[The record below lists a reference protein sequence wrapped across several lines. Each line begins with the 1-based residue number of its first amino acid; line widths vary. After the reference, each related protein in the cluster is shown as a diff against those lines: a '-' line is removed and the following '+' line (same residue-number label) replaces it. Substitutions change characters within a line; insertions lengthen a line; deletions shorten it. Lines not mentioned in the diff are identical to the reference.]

1 MKGFHC
7 FPMARGA
14 VFLSVVILLS
24 AVSVP
29 VLAGPYSFDNNLTGD
44 WRGYRNSLHE
54 AGVDVGLSYTAEPAA
69 LVGGGIE
76 TDSTYLHNINA
87 ELKMDLE
94 KVVGV
99 PRTTFLMKVSS
110 REGDNLSEEYVA
122 PAFSDDGRYI
132 YGEYFNKSQ
141 EAFGGQT
148 TKLTNFQFTT
158 QITDDWSV
166 DVGRLVM
173 NDLFLRSDLY
183 CNFMNNGICGS
194 PKGVFTPYALN
205 AYPDAT
211 AGIHTRYTVSE
222 MVDLKFGI
230 FDGGWTEQNSNGLDW
245 ELGLNGA
252 AFAGEVHLFFDRA
265 EQGGAQDVIKL
276 GANYHTGDFTNFK
289 TGGESDGN
297 LSLWLLLDWMLT
309 REPQDP
315 AQGLALFGSLVVN
328 TDEEIAAL
336 PVSTTLGFLYEG
348 LFPTRDRDK
357 LGLIFIHAG
366 HSEYNTYTHDFVS
379 GLKRGDEL
387 VVELTYNFVM
397 KYGVQLMPTFQYII
411 NPNGSEDISDA
422 TVLGL
427 KFNLN
432 L

>member
-1 MKGFHC
+1 MKGFHG
-7 FPMARGA
+7 FPLLC
-14 VFLSVVILLS
+14 VLFFLLFFPVIALG
-24 AVSVP
+24 
-29 VLAGPYSFDNNLTGD
+29 GPYSFEGNLTGD
-44 WRGYRNSLHE
+44 WGGVRNDLHD
-54 AGVDVGLSYTAEPAA
+54 AGLDVGLSYTAEPAA
-69 LVGGGIE
+69 LLGGGID

-87 ELKMDLE
+87 EVKVDLD
-94 KVVGV
+94 KVVGI
-99 PRTTFLMKVSS
+99 PGTTFLMKVSS
-110 REGDNLSEEYVA
+110 REGDNLGEEYIA
-122 PAFSDDGRYI
+122 PAASPDGRYI
-132 YGEYFNKSQ
+132 YGEYFNKPQ

-158 QITDDWSV
+158 RITDEWSV
-166 DVGRLVM
+166 DIGRLVM

-211 AGIHTRYTVSE
+211 AGIHTRYRVSD
-222 MVDLKFGI
+222 MVDAKFGI
-230 FDGGWTEQNSNGLDW
+230 FDGGWTKQNSNGLDW

-252 AFAGEVHLFFDRA
+252 AFTGEVHLFFDRA
-265 EQGGAQDVIKL
+265 EQGGTQNVIKV

-309 REPQDP
+309 REPHDP
-315 AQGLALFGSLVVN
+315 AQGLAFFGSLVVN

-336 PVSTTLGFLYEG
+336 PVSSTLGFLYEG
-348 LFPTRDRDK
+348 LFPGRDRDK
-357 LGLIFIHAG
+357 LGLIFIHSD
-366 HSEYNTYTHDFVS
+366 HSKYNTYTHDFVS
-379 GLKRGDEL
+379 DLQRGNEL
-387 VVELTYNFVM
+387 VVELTYNFVLR
-397 KYGVQLMPTFQYII
+397 YGVQLMPTFQYII

>member
-1 MKGFHC
+1 MRAFYGYSLLATLF
-7 FPMARGA
+7 FVLLMP
-14 VFLSVVILLS
+14 VVT
-24 AVSVP
+24 V
-29 VLAGPYSFDNNLTGD
+29 AGPYSYEDNLTGD
-44 WRGYRNSLHE
+44 WGGYRNAWHD

-76 TDSTYLHNINA
+76 TDATYLHNINA
-87 ELKMDLE
+87 ELTLDLGR
-94 KVVGV
+94 VVHL

-122 PAFSDDGRYI
+122 PASSADGRYI
-132 YGEYFNKSQ
+132 YGEYYNKSQ

-158 QITDDWSV
+158 RITDVWSL
-166 DVGRLVM
+166 DIGRLVM

-211 AGIHTRYTVSE
+211 AGVHTSYRVSE
-222 MVDLKFGI
+222 VVDVKFGV

-245 ELGLNGA
+245 ELGLNGV
-252 AFAGEVHLFFDRA
+252 AFAGELHLYFDRA
-265 EQGGAQDVIKL
+265 AQGGTQDVIKV
-276 GANYHTGDFTNFK
+276 GANYHSGDFSNFK

-309 REPQDP
+309 REPQNP
-315 AQGLALFGSLVVN
+315 AQGLALFGSIVVN
-328 TDEEIAAL
+328 TDDEIAAL
-336 PVSTTLGFLYEG
+336 PVSSTLGFLYEG
-348 LFPTRDRDK
+348 LFPSRDRDK
-357 LGLIFIHAG
+357 LGLIFIHSD
-366 HSEYNTYTHDFVS
+366 HSKYNTYTHDYVS
-379 GLKRGDEL
+379 GLKRDNEL
-387 VVELTYNFVM
+387 VVELTYNFVLH
-397 KYGVQLMPTFQYII
+397 YGMELMPTFQYII
-411 NPNGSEDISDA
+411 NPNGSADISDA